1 MRPRP
6 ALRAGLRAPEGKRAS
21 GDIMRALVR
30 TMDSVSRFF
39 GAVGAVLVIVLVTL
53 MLYDV
58 VMRYVFNA
66 PTIWGNDVNT
76 WLMGASFVLSIAY
89 AMSTDSHVRVDLLY
103 TDHNR
108 SRMRLVDLIGLT
120 LIVLPTLAWVTWGL
134 AGHFLEAYRI
144 GERSGSGGWNPIVWP
159 FKLIIFVGF
168 ALFTLQTVAEILKRA
183 AALLGRPLDAPAA
196 GADRLE
202 HGI

>member
-1 MRPRP
+1 
-6 ALRAGLRAPEGKRAS
+6 
-21 GDIMRALVR
+21 MRALVR

-144 GERSGSGGWNPIVWP
+144 GERTGSGGWNPIVWP

-196 GADRLE
+196 DADRLE